1 MWLDQTK
8 TYAECFHAI
17 CDSDI
22 VKKGNPDL
30 IKIVQVS
37 NSVSSIKNQGAD
49 CILPKAEFDDKQF
62 KTQGLGRF
70 FTKVSSTEQDLQPR
84 VEESKVAPLRVS
96 PIVSKG
102 KSMKEA
108 HKQIQADKRE
118 ARQGSQVSNSLSK
131 SKV

>member
-1 MWLDQTK
+1 MLTYEANSHIAQIHHRMPVLLDDQTCQMWLDQTK

-22 VKKGNPDL
+22 VKKGNPDS

-49 CILPKAEFDDKQF
+49 CILPKAEFDEKQF

-70 FTKVSSTEQDLQPR
+70 FAKVSSAEQD
-84 VEESKVAPLRVS
+84 K
-96 PIVSKG
+96 
-102 KSMKEA
+102 
-108 HKQIQADKRE
+108 
-118 ARQGSQVSNSLSK
+118 
-131 SKV
+131 